1 MKEAH
6 DGDGGGFLIDRK
18 FDHKGSRSNKERREI
33 GVVKGRKAF
42 REVGLRRNPR

>member
-6 DGDGGGFLIDRK
+6 ESDGGGFLIHRK

-33 GVVKGRKAF
+33 GVVKGRNAF
-42 REVGLRRNPR
+42 REGGLRRKPR